1 MDRGKSMAKDR
12 LNELKKKIAAFPRQE
27 LIHRPTPLRRLDRLT
42 AELGGPAIWIKRDDL
57 TGMAFGGNKSR
68 KLEFI
73 IPDALRQ
80 GADTIITWASL
91 QSNWC
96 MQTATAARCVGLQPI
111 LILFKTPDQTPDYD
125 GNLLLDYLLEADVRI
140 QEAPKGKIVSEEH
153 VRQVLEE
160 AAGMVR
166 KSGHRPYVVAVGGSM
181 PGWSMTQPL
190 GAIAYAEAFVEAF
203 EQARQAGAVV
213 THVVHA
219 TGSGATQAGLVA
231 GSKAAPVKIQ
241 VLGISV
247 SEGKDILVPI
257 VQKIGEETEKALS
270 MDLRIAPSDIIVLDE
285 YVKEG
290 YGIVDRETA
299 EAVRL
304 LFQTEGIVLDPVYT
318 GKAMAGLIDL
328 AGKGRFRRDDAVL
341 FFHTGGTP
349 ALFPYR
355 EPLVRLL
362 GSEVSR

>member
-1 MDRGKSMAKDR
+1 MTKAR
-12 LNELKKKIAAFPRQE
+12 LDELTKKIASFPRTE

-42 AELGGPAIWIKRDDL
+42 AELGGPAVWIKRDDL

-96 MQTATAARCVGLQPI
+96 MQTATAARRVGLHPI
-111 LILFKTPDQTPDYD
+111 LLLFKTSDQAADCD
-125 GNLLLDYLLEADVRI
+125 GNLLLDYILGADVRI

-153 VRQVLEE
+153 VHRVLEE
-160 AAGMVR
+160 TAGQVR
-166 KSGHRPYVVAVGGSM
+166 NSGHHPYIVAVGGSM
-181 PGWSMTQPL
+181 PGWSMAQPL

-203 EQARQAGAVV
+203 EQAEQAGAVI
-213 THVVHA
+213 THIVHA
-219 TGSGATQAGLVA
+219 TGSGATQAGLLA
-231 GSKAAPVKIQ
+231 GSKAAPAGVQ

-247 SEGKDILVPI
+247 SEGKDIFVPI
-257 VQKIGEETEKALS
+257 VEKISKETEKALS
-270 MDLRIAPSDIIVLDE
+270 MDLGIVPSDIIVLDE

-290 YGIVDRETA
+290 YGIVNQETA
-299 EAVRL
+299 NAVRL
-304 LFQTEGIVLDPVYT
+304 VFQTEGIVLDPVYT

-328 AGKGRFRRDDAVL
+328 ARKGRFRKEDNVL

-355 EPLVRLL
+355 EPMVRLL